1 MSEDEALKQALTAM
15 LTSPRFLFLDE
26 GGEDGGKELDEFQL
40 ATRLSYTL
48 WCSTPDERLLNLAA
62 KGTLSQS
69 KILNSEIERLLKDDR
84 SKAFIKRFADAWL
97 RLDKIGS
104 MPPGTKQFPT
114 YFRDR
119 LEGAMKNET
128 YYFVSHLLQENPP
141 ISKFVD
147 AP

>member
-1 MSEDEALKQALTAM
+1 MVLN
-15 LTSPRFLFLDE
+15 
-26 GGEDGGKELDEFQL
+26 
-40 ATRLSYTL
+40 
-48 WCSTPDERLLNLAA
+48 PDERLLGNLAS

-114 YFRDR
+114 YFRSIR
-119 LEGAMKNET
+119 GCHENET
-128 YYFVSHLLQENPP
+128 YYFVVICSKRIIQFRSLLMPYIFNGALARHYGVNGVAGENFRKVQFPQ
-141 ISKFVD
+141 KFVGAD
-147 AP
+147 YWDTPVC